1 MNQLNLVGV
10 VKMEDEDDIDDELI
24 TYRKDFATKKIPRDY
39 WNWVGDS
46 DFSNRDID
54 DKIRSLIDD

>member
-1 MNQLNLVGV
+1 
-10 VKMEDEDDIDDELI
+10 MEDEDDIDDELI